1 MTMAQPSGTSTGPAA
16 GATSHPLPSPGEP
29 GAISPPPP
37 AAETWREKLIRW
49 GLRTEVVLDKI
60 GDHVNPILVKEAR
73 QSMKS
78 KQFSVTFS
86 LLLILSWVWTA
97 IFVAF
102 TVPDV
107 FYESWGQFLLI
118 GYIVILSIPLFIVV
132 PFAAFRSLA
141 AETEDG
147 TFELLSITSLSA
159 RQILLGKLG
168 SAILQMMVYY
178 SAIAPSITFTYLLKG
193 VDIVSIGLFL
203 LHSFVVSV
211 VLAIIGLLA
220 ATITRARHWQV
231 LVSVVLIAAL
241 LFAAFIAD
249 YIFIA
254 LAVVGIPFDQ
264 PEFWVG
270 NLALLNF
277 WLAFGALFLI
287 IAAGQITFASENRST
302 PIRWMLLA
310 IQTMWIAWMI
320 FLWRW
325 GAESYSEAAL
335 WVMVFFGAIFWA
347 VAGAFLSGENAQ
359 LSPRAK
365 RNLPQT
371 LAGRILLTWFNPGS
385 ASGYTF
391 AVLNLAMIVGTEI
404 AVFGSVA
411 FFSSAPFQNLE
422 GPLHDAV
429 NALTIAR
436 PFPSDYAWFWASLA
450 AWGYVAGYL
459 GTVRL
464 CTSFLRRYI
473 PLNMLSIFLL
483 QLVVV
488 LLGALLPFLF
498 LSIQTI
504 GDPSGWFYSEL
515 QLPNWFW
522 TMYELTWPP
531 ARASIPWFISPAVFA
546 IGAFIFLLNLYD
558 AAHEAEQVR
567 TLAPTR
573 VQQDDAALQ
582 PTALRKKKNPWDET

>member
-1 MTMAQPSGTSTGPAA
+1 MTMLEPGGTSTGSTPLSLP
-16 GATSHPLPSPGEP
+16 TSAEP
-29 GAISPPPP
+29 GAGAATPP
-37 AAETWREKLIRW
+37 AAEAWREKLIRW
-49 GLRTEVVLDKI
+49 GLRFEAVLDFL
-60 GDHVNPILVKEAR
+60 GDRVNPILVKEAR

-78 KQFSVTFS
+78 KQFSVTFG
-86 LLLILSWVWTA
+86 LLLILSWFWTA

-107 FYESWGQFLLI
+107 FYESWGQYLLI
-118 GYIVILSIPLFIVV
+118 GYIIILSFPLFIVV

-178 SAIAPSITFTYLLKG
+178 SAIAPSIAFTYLLKG
-193 VDIVSIGLFL
+193 VDIVSIGLLL
-203 LHSFVVSV
+203 LHSFAISV
-211 VLAIIGLLA
+211 VLSIVGLFA

-231 LVSVVLIAAL
+231 LVSVVLIAGL
-241 LFAAFIAD
+241 LFAAFVAD
-249 YIFIA
+249 YMFIGFS
-254 LAVVGIPFDQ
+254 VIGIPSDQ

-270 NLALLNF
+270 NLGLLNF

-302 PIRWMLLA
+302 PIRWMLLL
-310 IQTMWIAWMI
+310 IQAMWIGWMI
-320 FLWRW
+320 FSWRW
-325 GAESYSEAAL
+325 ANESYAEASM
-335 WVMVFFGAIFWA
+335 WIMVYFGAIFWA
-347 VAGAFLSGENAQ
+347 IAGALLTGENAQ

-391 AVLNLAMIVGTEI
+391 AMLNLAMIVATQI
-404 AVFGSVA
+404 LCFANIA
-411 FFSSAPFQNLE
+411 FFSSLPFENLP
-422 GPLHDAV
+422 GPLRDV
-429 NALTIAR
+429 RNSLLISR
-436 PFPSDYAWFWASLA
+436 PFPSDTSWFWASLA

-459 GTVRL
+459 GIVRL
-464 CTSFLRRYI
+464 FVSLVRRYV

-483 QLVVV
+483 QLVVG
-488 LLGALLPFLF
+488 LMGALLPFLF
-498 LSIQTI
+498 VTIQTI
-504 GDPSGWFYSEL
+504 GDPSGWYYSEY

-522 TMYELTWPP
+522 TMYELTWPTT
-531 ARASIPWFISPAVFA
+531 RVTISWMLPGAVFA
-546 IGAFIFLLNLYD
+546 VGSIIFLLNLYD

-567 TLAPTR
+567 TLAPNR
-573 VQQDDAALQ
+573 VQQDDAVLQ
-582 PTALRKKKNPWDET
+582 PTAPKKKKNPWDEA

>member
-1 MTMAQPSGTSTGPAA
+1 MTMAPSSGSSSSTAADTAPPSLSDADAGTAM
-16 GATSHPLPSPGEP
+16 PLVPE
-29 GAISPPPP
+29 A
-37 AAETWREKLIRW
+37 WRERLLRW
-49 GLRTEVVLDKI
+49 GTRLEQLLDYL
-60 GDHVNPILVKEAR
+60 GDGVNPILVKEAR

-107 FYESWGQFLLI
+107 FYESWGQWLLI
-118 GYIVILSIPLFIVV
+118 GYVIILSIPLFIVV

-168 SAILQMMVYY
+168 SAVLQMMVYY
-178 SAIAPSITFTYLLKG
+178 SAIAPSIAFTYLLKG
-193 VDIVSIGLFL
+193 VDIVSIGLLL
-203 LHSFVVSV
+203 LHSFVISV
-211 VLAIIGLLA
+211 VLSILGLLA

-231 LVSVVLIAAL
+231 LVSVVLIAGL
-241 LFAAFIAD
+241 LFAAFVAD
-249 YIFIA
+249 YIFIVF
-254 LAVVGIPFDQ
+254 AVIGIPFDE
-264 PEFWVG
+264 PGFWVG
-270 NLALLNF
+270 NLGLLNF
-277 WLAFGALFLI
+277 WMAFGALFLI

-310 IQTMWIAWMI
+310 IQAMWIAWMI
-320 FLWRW
+320 FAWRW
-325 GAESYSEAAL
+325 SNESYCEAPM
-335 WVMVFFGAIFWA
+335 WVMVYIGAIFWA
-347 VAGAFLSGENAQ
+347 GAGALLTGENAQ

-371 LAGRILLTWFNPGS
+371 LAGRILLTWLNPGS

-391 AVLNLAMIVGTEI
+391 AMLNLAAIIFTQVLC
-404 AVFGSVA
+404 FGNIA
-411 FFSSAPFQNLE
+411 FFSSAPFQSVP

-429 NALTIAR
+429 NGLLIAR
-436 PFPSDYAWFWASLA
+436 PFPSDTSWFWASLA

-459 GTVRL
+459 GAVRL
-464 CTSFLRRYI
+464 FVALLRRYI
-473 PLNMLSIFLL
+473 PLNMLAIFLL
-483 QLVVV
+483 QIVVG
-488 LLGALLPFLF
+488 LMAALLPFLF
-498 LSIQTI
+498 LTIQTI
-504 GDPSGWFYSEL
+504 GDPSGWYYTEF

-522 TMYELTWPP
+522 TMYELTWPSTRTTISWTIP
-531 ARASIPWFISPAVFA
+531 AAVFA
-546 IGAFIFLLNLYD
+546 TGGVIFLLNLYD

-573 VQQDDAALQ
+573 VLQDDAALQ
-582 PTALRKKKNPWDET
+582 PSAPKKKKNPWDEG